1 MLKIVMVGSGGREV
15 AYLKVSKN
23 EREERKREGGRVV
36 GGGCQ
41 GPTCPIQG
49 HTPSDIPSLH

>member
-1 MLKIVMVGSGGREV
+1 MLKIVMVGSGGREA

-23 EREERKREGGRVV
+23 EREERKREGRRVV

-41 GPTCPIQG
+41 GPTRPIQG
-49 HTPSDIPSLH
+49 HTSSDMPSFH